1 MIYEDPDRPWK
12 VKHGDKHIAACRTE
26 EVAQELCR
34 QMRESCGVEL
44 EIWLDP
50 REDTIRRWSDI
61 SWGLIMGVG
70 TVRMEA

>member
-12 VKHGDKHIAACRTE
+12 VKHGAVSLAECRTE

-50 REDTIRRWSDI
+50 REDTTRRWSDI
-61 SWGLIMGVG
+61 SWGLIMGAG